1 MNNSMRHHIDI
12 ISSPPILDEGIIDS
26 IQQWIQGLNE
36 PVKIRGQA
44 LTNGLEG
51 QLVSKYGSEV
61 PQQVKSSNK
70 TWMWSRLTYQNLYKF
85 ATQVE
90 KFSDIELDRA
100 LKNPIVTNNL
110 KQLFQ
115 NAPTDKES
123 GGPMALPLTSNI
135 IKNNSNFI
143 SSVVDPQT
151 KQYFSKAI
159 AVAILDGLSYIEQGK
174 KDDAAPQT
182 QAPDQIAQ
190 QPEEPAATATGPETE
205 LSTDDLRRAIQ
216 SIKQGLAK
224 VKGGA

>member
-1 MNNSMRHHIDI
+1 MRHYIDA

-26 IQQWIQGLNE
+26 IRQWIQGLNE
-36 PVKIRGQA
+36 PVKVRGQA
-44 LTNGLEG
+44 LTKGLEG

-90 KFSDIELDRA
+90 HFTDIELDRA

-115 NAPTDKES
+115 NAPNDKDGAS
-123 GGPMALPLTSNI
+123 RMALPLTSAI

-143 SSVVDPQT
+143 STIVDPQS
-151 KQYFSKAI
+151 KQYLSKAI
-159 AVAILDGLSYIEQGK
+159 AVAVLDGLAYIEQGK
-174 KDDAAPQT
+174 KDNTSPQD
-182 QAPDQIAQ
+182 QAPDQAGKQ
-190 QPEEPAATATGPETE
+190 SAVEPEATTQAGPEAE
-205 LSTDDLRRAIQ
+205 LSTDDLRSAIQ
-216 SIKQGLAK
+216 SIKQGLARI
-224 VKGGA
+224 KGGA